1 MILFQIKIL
10 DKLKMPKESHR
21 QDLATLKASACA
33 VRDDIAFFESENDEH
48 FTSEPA
54 SKKSLEHYEKNK
66 NKLKELE
73 KKIMLLSPK
82 FLLQVNLFNLNE
94 KLVVAVVGYEINLV
108 DRTSTGQERNRIG

>member
-1 MILFQIKIL
+1 
-10 DKLKMPKESHR
+10 MPKESHR

-33 VRDDIAFFESENDEH
+33 IRDDIAFFESENDEH
-48 FTSEPA
+48 FSSEPA

-82 FLLQVNLFNLNE
+82 FLLQVIISEEKPTVIFNILDLGRFRPRSIFLLLLVLRDGGIFCRRE
-94 KLVVAVVGYEINLV
+94 KL
-108 DRTSTGQERNRIG
+108 

>member
-82 FLLQVNLFNLNE
+82 FLLQVNISEEKPTVIFNILDLGRFRPRSIFLLL
-94 KLVVAVVGYEINLV
+94 LVL
-108 DRTSTGQERNRIG
+108 